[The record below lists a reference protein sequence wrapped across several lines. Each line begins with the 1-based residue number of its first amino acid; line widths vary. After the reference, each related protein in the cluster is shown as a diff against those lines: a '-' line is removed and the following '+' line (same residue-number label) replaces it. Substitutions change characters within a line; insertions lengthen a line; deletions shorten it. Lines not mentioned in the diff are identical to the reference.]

1 MFSPAPLTLHPP
13 APNLTLRRY
22 QVTIIWPLSLCSRHK
37 SFHFLSKCSMLLS
50 DCSNFIVHHC
60 GSRFIICCIS
70 SKLMSA
76 VHTLLI
82 SFSQKKLA
90 ICIKNIF
97 SLTQRIS
104 FPTTASPT
112 SCEDDEA
119 LARAIAASLNDEQP
133 KPKPKRTTATNVC
146 IYIYTV

>member
-1 MFSPAPLTLHPP
+1 
-13 APNLTLRRY
+13 
-22 QVTIIWPLSLCSRHK
+22 
-37 SFHFLSKCSMLLS
+37 MLLS

-70 SKLMSA
+70 SKIMST

-90 ICIKNIF
+90 ICVKNIF
-97 SLTQRIS
+97 SLTQRMNVVFS

-146 IYIYTV
+146 IYITYTQCSKVHVRNVFHCISSGVKCLELSIIWAL

>member
-1 MFSPAPLTLHPP
+1 
-13 APNLTLRRY
+13 
-22 QVTIIWPLSLCSRHK
+22 
-37 SFHFLSKCSMLLS
+37 
-50 DCSNFIVHHC
+50 
-60 GSRFIICCIS
+60 
-70 SKLMSA
+70 MSA

-90 ICIKNIF
+90 ICVKNIF
-97 SLTQRIS
+97 SLTQRMNVVFS
-104 FPTTASPT
+104 FPTTPSPT